1 MFTQFITLT
10 ATDSYGKV
18 RVVAIPV
25 SNIALME
32 EHAMGTTITLVN
44 GPKIVVNE
52 LIEHVISKIEEDDD
66 DDEEDWDDDDVD
78 SDTGCQVY
86 DQ

>member
-32 EHAMGTTITLVN
+32 EHTMGTTITLVS

-52 LIEHVISKIEEDDD
+52 LIEQVIAKIEEDDD
-66 DDEEDWDDDDVD
+66 NEEEDWDDEE
-78 SDTGCQVY
+78 
-86 DQ
+86 